1 MCLGDRTRECLVIE
15 VDTSL
20 PGDRVVEVL
29 ERLVADRG
37 VPAILVID
45 NGPEFAGK
53 ALDQWAYQRGVKLHF
68 IDPGKPVQN
77 AYVESFNGKFRHEG
91 LNAHWFADLAGTR
104 QAIEA

>member
-1 MCLGDRTRECLVIE
+1 MDDRTRECLVIIE

-37 VPAILVID
+37 VPTILVID

-68 IDPGKPVQN
+68 IDPGKPEQN
-77 AYVESFNGKFRHEG
+77 AYVESFNGKFRDEC
-91 LNAHWFADLAGTR
+91 LNAHWFADLADAR
-104 QAIEA
+104 